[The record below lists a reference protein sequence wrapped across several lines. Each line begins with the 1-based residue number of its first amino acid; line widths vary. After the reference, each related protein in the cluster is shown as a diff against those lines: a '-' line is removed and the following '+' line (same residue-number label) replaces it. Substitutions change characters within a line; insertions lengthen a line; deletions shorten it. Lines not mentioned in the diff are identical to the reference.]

1 MAFPT
6 SVNDLITDSVTQANL
21 QVIGAAPS
29 VAMADLYQASA
40 QALSLAAHNAV
51 SAQQQMNITGQ
62 AVTAAGVAL
71 ILGAVPK

>member
-6 SVNDLITDSVTQANL
+6 SVNDLLTDSIAETNL
-21 QVIGAAPS
+21 QVIGVAPA
-29 VAMADLYQASA
+29 VAMANLYEASA

-51 SAQQQMNITGQ
+51 SAQQQLNITSQ